1 MNSSITTKD
10 IVVSPI
16 YTMIVNRFL
25 YKRNQRSAKQDRFL
39 KIEAI
44 RSKYVMT
51 NIVMASNDDMVCY
64 GI

>member
-1 MNSSITTKD
+1 MNSSATTKD
-10 IVVSPI
+10 IVVSPL

-25 YKRNQRSAKQDRFL
+25 HKRNQRSAKHDRFL
-39 KIEAI
+39 KIESI